1 MPKIA
6 LNQTF
11 DEEDI
16 LPERLPVRVQRP
28 VRVKR
33 SHSAFVDTFLQHNSH
48 ETLGSEEEFTP
59 TYTGSRHERE
69 WIIGYLTPFYETG
82 YISDVLYR
90 VKGGKEANVYCCKA
104 HPSTGLE
111 LIAAK
116 IYRPRMFRNLRNDVR
131 YRQGRKYLDAYGK
144 EVRDSGAIH
153 AITKGT
159 RIGKEM
165 QHASWLEHEFQT
177 LELLA
182 DVGADVPRPLVR
194 GENTILMEYL
204 GDEQIAAPSLQEV
217 SLPPA
222 EARALFERIM
232 DNIRS
237 MLKAHR
243 VHGDLSAYN
252 VLYWDGQIS
261 IIDFPQAVDPRGNRE
276 AYDIFARD
284 VERICQYFE
293 SYGIRANPEAQSRR
307 LWDEYRRAVEIPY
320 EHEAEDILMRRQPE
334 DES

>member
-6 LNQTF
+6 LNQIF

-16 LPERLPVRVQRP
+16 LPERLPERIQRP
-28 VRVKR
+28 VRIKR

-59 TYTGSRHERE
+59 TYTGSRHERK
-69 WIIGYLTPFYETG
+69 WIMGYLTPFYESG
-82 YISDVLYR
+82 YISDVLFR

-111 LIAAK
+111 RIAAK
-116 IYRPRMFRNLRNDVR
+116 IYRPRMFRNLRNDAR
-131 YRQGRKYLDAYGK
+131 YRQGRTYLDAYGK
-144 EVRDSGAIH
+144 EVRDSGAMH
-153 AITKGT
+153 AIAKGT

-165 QHASWLEHEFQT
+165 QHASWLQHEVQT
-177 LELLA
+177 LELLSGL
-182 DVGADVPRPLVR
+182 GADVPRPLAC

-204 GDEQIAAPSLQEV
+204 GDEQTAAPSLQEV
-217 SLPPA
+217 RLPQK
-222 EARALFERIM
+222 EARGLFERVM
-232 DNIRS
+232 ENIRI
-237 MLKAHR
+237 MLHAHR

-252 VLYWDGQIS
+252 VLYWEGQIA

-276 AYDIFARD
+276 AYPIFERD

-293 SYGIRANPEAQSRR
+293 SYGLRVNPTAQARR
-307 LWDEYRRAVEIPY
+307 LWDAYRGAVELPH
-320 EHEAEDILMRRQPE
+320 EREAEDILMRRQPE
-334 DES
+334 D